1 MSFMAK
7 LRLGPAQPG
16 MSSAAQ
22 ARDGRAS
29 MGPLHAPG
37 SVPSRESESRPA
49 RFSNGLKEFLW
60 QLDGIDQGTLADFG
74 SVSQATVSYFV
85 ERGFKVYTEDLLAG
99 WGAFLQ
105 READRAKLLPTGPQ
119 PDAQGAAR
127 AERFLSSNLCHPPNS
142 FDAALLWDVLD
153 YLDRDTAPLFVAR
166 ILSLM
171 REGGAILAIFHPR
184 TPEQFHRYRVLDAQ
198 NLELVSAAP
207 LVQPQRIYQNR
218 EVQVLFERF
227 RSSKTFVGR
236 DQLREGVFL
245 K

>member
-1 MSFMAK
+1 MNFMAK
-7 LRLGPAQPG
+7 LRLGSTQPV
-16 MSSAAQ
+16 MSRALQ
-22 ARDGRAS
+22 ARDPRAPIT
-29 MGPLHAPG
+29 PLHAPAG
-37 SVPSRESESRPA
+37 VPSGESEPRPT

-60 QLDGIDQGTLADFG
+60 QLDGINQGTLADFG
-74 SVSQATVSYFV
+74 SVSQATVTYFI

-105 READRAKLLPTGPQ
+105 REAERATLLPPETQ
-119 PDAQGAAR
+119 PETTAAAQ
-127 AERFLSSNLCHPPNS
+127 AERFLSSNLRYPPNS

-153 YLDRDTAPLFVAR
+153 YLDRDIARLFVER

-171 REGGAILAIFHPR
+171 REGGAILAIFHTR

-207 LVQPQRIYQNR
+207 LVSPQRTYQNR
-218 EVQVLFERF
+218 EIQVLFERF